1 MALVDYFSNNELSQS
16 EQLHFAQQLLSL
28 IQAGLPLLNAIEI
41 MIQSTPKSWQE
52 WLEQVRLLLQQGN
65 SLSQCLGVKTGKF
78 SPEFT
83 NLIRVSE
90 RSGNLS
96 LALETISKQLESK
109 IELRR
114 KIIQSLTYPLITL
127 ASSVVLIIVMMLWV
141 VPVFKEVFDNFQAE
155 LPAPTLILISSSQII
170 EKYFMK
176 LLLIGTGIGIIFI
189 VLWSKLISLQRY
201 CDRLILR
208 LPLFGNLFRL
218 ATLGNWCRT
227 LGHLINAGLALPDA
241 LRVTAQS
248 SNHWVS
254 HDFSAEL
261 FKHLTRGY
269 PINEALIKSDPHAI
283 LIDTETLLL
292 LHIAA
297 QGGSLAQMLNK
308 RSKALDQQ
316 LTSKLQS
323 LSSNLEPFLILFVGF
338 VIGGLVIILYL
349 PIFNLG
355 QIV

>member
-1 MALVDYFSNNELSQS
+1 MALKSFSSNNELSQL

-41 MIQSTPKSWQE
+41 ITQSTPKSWQG
-52 WLEQVRLLLQQGN
+52 WLEQVRLHLQGGN
-65 SLSQCLGVKTGKF
+65 SLSHCLGVKTGKF
-78 SPEFT
+78 SQEFT

-90 RSGNLS
+90 RSGDLG
-96 LALETISKQLESK
+96 LGLDRISKQLEAQ

-114 KIIQSLTYPLITL
+114 KVIQSLTYPLITL
-127 ASSVVLIIVMMLWV
+127 GTSVALVIVMMLWV

-155 LPAPTLILISSSQII
+155 LPAPTLFLIAISQII
-170 EKYFMK
+170 EKNFIDLIIISICFITCFLFSWHK
-176 LLLIGTGIGIIFI
+176 LTA
-189 VLWSKLISLQRY
+189 LQRY

-208 LPLFGNLFRL
+208 LPLLGNLFRL

-254 HDFSAEL
+254 HDFSAEI
-261 FKHLTRGY
+261 FKHLTRGC
-269 PINEALIKSDPHAI
+269 PVSEALKKSDPQS
-283 LIDTETLLL
+283 LLMDTETLLL
-292 LHIAA
+292 LHIGA
-297 QGGSLAQMLNK
+297 QSGSLAQMLNK
-308 RSKALDQQ
+308 RANTLDQQ
-316 LTSKLQS
+316 LSSKLHS
-323 LSSNLEPFLILFVGF
+323 LSNSLEPFLILLVGL

-355 QIV
+355 QVV

>member
-1 MALVDYFSNNELSQS
+1 MGLANYFSNNELDQL

-41 MIQSTPKSWQE
+41 MIQSTPKSWQI
-52 WLEQVRLLLQQGN
+52 WLNEVRLQLQQGN
-65 SLSQCLGVKTGKF
+65 SLSYCLGGRIGKF

-90 RSGNLS
+90 RSGDLG
-96 LALETISKQLESK
+96 LALETISKQLESQ

-114 KIIQSLTYPLITL
+114 KVIQSLTYPLITL
-127 ASSVVLIIVMMLWV
+127 ASSFALIIVMMLWV
-141 VPVFKEVFDNFQAE
+141 IPVFKEVFDNFQAI
-155 LPAPTLILISSSQII
+155 LPAQTLFLISISQIF
-170 EKYFMK
+170 ESYLFE
-176 LLLIGTGIGIIFI
+176 LLIISTSIIIIFI
-189 VLWSKLISLQRY
+189 VLWQKLIGLQRY

-208 LPLFGNLFRL
+208 LPLLGNLFRL
-218 ATLGNWCRT
+218 ATLGGWCRT

-248 SNHWVS
+248 SNNWVI
-254 HDFSAEL
+254 HDFSAEI

-269 PINEALIKSDPHAI
+269 PINEALKKSDPYA
-283 LIDTETLLL
+283 LLMDTETRLL

-297 QGGSLAQMLNK
+297 QSGALAPMLNK
-308 RSKALDQQ
+308 RALTLDHQ
-316 LTSKLQS
+316 LSSKLQA
-323 LSSNLEPFLILFVGF
+323 LSGNLEPFLILFIGF

>member
-1 MALVDYFSNNELSQS
+1 MALVNYFSNNELSQL

-28 IQAGLPLLNAIEI
+28 TQAGLPLLNAIEI
-41 MIQSTPKSWQE
+41 MIQSTPTSWQE
-52 WLEQVRLLLQQGN
+52 WLKQVCLQLQHGN
-65 SLSQCLGVKTGKF
+65 SLSQCLGVMAGKF

-90 RSGNLS
+90 RSGDLS
-96 LALETISKQLESK
+96 LALETISKQLESQ
-109 IELRR
+109 IALRR
-114 KIIQSLTYPLITL
+114 KVIQSLTYPLITL
-127 ASSVVLIIVMMLWV
+127 SSSVALIIVMMLWV

-155 LPAPTLILISSSQII
+155 LPTPTLFLISASQII
-170 EKYFMK
+170 EKHFFK
-176 LLLIGTGIGIIFI
+176 LLLIGASILIFFI
-189 VLWSKLISLQRY
+189 VLWRRLTTMQRY

-208 LPLFGNLFRL
+208 LPLLGNLFRL

-254 HDFSAEL
+254 HDFSAEI

-269 PINEALIKSDPHAI
+269 PFNEALKKSDPRSL
-283 LIDTETLLL
+283 LIDPETLLL

-297 QGGSLAQMLNK
+297 QGGSLAKMLNK
-308 RSKALDQQ
+308 RANTLDEQ
-316 LTSKLQS
+316 LSSRLQS
-323 LSSNLEPFLILFVGF
+323 LSSNIEPFLILFIGL